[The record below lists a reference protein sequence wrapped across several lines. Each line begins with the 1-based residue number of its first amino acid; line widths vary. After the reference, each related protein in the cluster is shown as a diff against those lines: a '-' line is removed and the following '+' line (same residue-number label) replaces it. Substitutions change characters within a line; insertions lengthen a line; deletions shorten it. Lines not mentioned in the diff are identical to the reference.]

1 MAVKNFTKHFSVC
14 QMVARCL
21 HVSRCDLQ
29 LGTALQPEG
38 REIPKAVF
46 RTSELDPENHGEQ
59 QIGQF
64 YTIPDN
70 EVKSVFPH
78 GLPYRFQQQI
88 KTFNETSVMVRHPA
102 VEVIGYMKKANY
114 SHPCVRYILYGER
127 GTGKSLSLC
136 HILHYCARKN
146 WVIVHIP
153 DAHLWLKNCRELM
166 PSSYNA
172 SRFDQPVE
180 ASVWLKNFRITNE
193 RFLKQMKTQ
202 QKYIWSKREFT
213 DEGHPLIEVIDQGL
227 TRVKNAS
234 DSVGIVLKELKAQ
247 CQSGTFKLVV
257 GVDGVNALWGQT
269 TLRKEDKSPVNPGE
283 LTLIHNLRKLMKN
296 DWNNGAVVATVTQ
309 TGSLFTPKAA
319 YLPHELLGKDGFDFL
334 DPFLP
339 IQVTGYS
346 EREFESCYQYYK
358 DRHWIQHE
366 KAHTEN
372 GKKELIFLSNRN
384 PAVLERIC
392 SFL

>member
-1 MAVKNFTKHFSVC
+1 MS
-14 QMVARCL
+14 ARG
-21 HVSRCDLQ
+21 Q
-29 LGTALQPEG
+29 LRGSWLLG
-38 REIPKAVF
+38 
-46 RTSELDPENHGEQ
+46 
-59 QIGQF
+59 
-64 YTIPDN
+64 
-70 EVKSVFPH
+70 
-78 GLPYRFQQQI
+78 
-88 KTFNETSVMVRHPA
+88 RHPG
-102 VEVIGYMKKANY
+102 V
-114 SHPCVRYILYGER
+114 CVDVAPAER
-127 GTGKSLSLC
+127 SGSGSDQGRRLAAERPWKGSGSRETWCWNPQRGRPGRWLETKFSGTGMSAIPEPGFGKS
-136 HILHYCARKN
+136 
-146 WVIVHIP
+146 
-153 DAHLWLKNCRELM
+153 
-166 PSSYNA
+166 
-172 SRFDQPVE
+172 PVSCVCFRRAAAE
-180 ASVWLKNFRITNE
+180 SVLPAAWPKRD
-193 RFLKQMKTQ
+193 RQMKTQ

-269 TLRKEDKSPVNPGE
+269 TLRKEDKSP
-283 LTLIHNLRKLMKN
+283 
-296 DWNNGAVVATVTQ
+296 NNGAVVATVTQ

-366 KAHTEN
+366 KGAN
-372 GKKELIFLSNRN
+372 F
-384 PAVLERIC
+384 AV
-392 SFL
+392 

>member
-1 MAVKNFTKHFSVC
+1 MLLGIANFS
-14 QMVARCL
+14 
-21 HVSRCDLQ
+21 DLCIFICGMISYVL
-29 LGTALQPEG
+29 LGTQGHKVNLQPTLF
-38 REIPKAVF
+38 V
-46 RTSELDPENHGEQ
+46 
-59 QIGQF
+59 
-64 YTIPDN
+64 
-70 EVKSVFPH
+70 
-78 GLPYRFQQQI
+78 
-88 KTFNETSVMVRHPA
+88 
-102 VEVIGYMKKANY
+102 
-114 SHPCVRYILYGER
+114 
-127 GTGKSLSLC
+127 LS
-136 HILHYCARKN
+136 
-146 WVIVHIP
+146 
-153 DAHLWLKNCRELM
+153 AHLWLKNCRELM

-269 TLRKEDKSPVNPGE
+269 TLRKEDKSPVYPGE

-296 DWNNGAVVATVTQ
+296 DW
-309 TGSLFTPKAA
+309 
-319 YLPHELLGKDGFDFL
+319 DGFDFL

-366 KAHTEN
+366 KAHTED

>member
-1 MAVKNFTKHFSVC
+1 SRLDAIVLSPSFHNFIT
-14 QMVARCL
+14 
-21 HVSRCDLQ
+21 
-29 LGTALQPEG
+29 E
-38 REIPKAVF
+38 
-46 RTSELDPENHGEQ
+46 
-59 QIGQF
+59 
-64 YTIPDN
+64 
-70 EVKSVFPH
+70 
-78 GLPYRFQQQI
+78 
-88 KTFNETSVMVRHPA
+88 
-102 VEVIGYMKKANY
+102 
-114 SHPCVRYILYGER
+114 
-127 GTGKSLSLC
+127 
-136 HILHYCARKN
+136 
-146 WVIVHIP
+146 
-153 DAHLWLKNCRELM
+153 AHLWLKNCRELM

-269 TLRKEDKSPVNPGE
+269 TLRKEDKSPVCVFYVSC
-283 LTLIHNLRKLMKN
+283 TIQKLRLLK
-296 DWNNGAVVATVTQ
+296 
-309 TGSLFTPKAA
+309 TGPSV
-319 YLPHELLGKDGFDFL
+319 YLKYTFNDGFDFL

-366 KAHTEN
+366 KAHTED